1 MLFKLWITSYFASNH
16 NNNETCGL
24 NHVIMAHWQGFSVGN
39 SALEPLTSGSAFY
52 HKYFRLLWFH
62 EKPFEY
68 PLKVLM
74 CIGFLFQFGLKLFGN
89 WQKKK
94 SLSEFTVQHSF
105 SVYLYLFSYF
115 ASVLSFLYHPSWLC
129 KNLTHIL
136 FSKAQ
141 HLAPLILQWVFLALD
156 NYIKV

>member
-105 SVYLYLFSYF
+105 PVYLYLFYLLCLCPILSLSPLMIMQKPYTYSF
-115 ASVLSFLYHPSWLC
+115 FQGSAFSTSNPAVGVLS
-129 KNLTHIL
+129 TR
-136 FSKAQ
+136 
-141 HLAPLILQWVFLALD
+141 
-156 NYIKV
+156 